1 VKAWKGGG
9 DMKEIIDKIIQTEL
23 EAQKQ
28 GKRLEQQ
35 EQEFRKSLDKEI
47 EAYREEKM
55 EQAKQRV
62 RKVEEAETKILKEQI
77 EKIEA
82 KYNRKMVQLETKF
95 QENRENYLQTLFS
108 RITGGE
114 KHA

>member
-1 VKAWKGGG
+1 
-9 DMKEIIDKIIQTEL
+9 MKEIIDKIIQTEL

-62 RKVEEAETKILKEQI
+62 RKVEEAETKILI